1 MMSNYDLLSKNKF
14 DDEAVEKLALL
25 PAAELWPLLPRLAEW
40 IRDYNWPI
48 APAVEKLLKLHIAAL
63 VPTILEVLASNDTQ
77 WQRRLLHLIQP
88 ATLPTLPVALRAV
101 LARIA
106 AFPTTGEYDMYLV
119 WTTRY
124 VLRQYGSH
132 PLLPQSKTDDEAVA
146 KLYQLP
152 EAELLP
158 LLPELMERLEDMNWP
173 VAGPV
178 WDFLLPYAAQLEPAI
193 VEVLMGYDNIW
204 KCNLLKLLEHSAL
217 PALSPLLRE
226 LTERIAHSPTSI
238 EHENDTDEAA
248 RDLLARF
255 A

>member
-1 MMSNYDLLSKNKF
+1 MTPKYELLPRDKF

-25 PAAELWPLLPRLAEW
+25 PAADLLPLLPRLAEW

-48 APAVEKLLKLHIAAL
+48 APAVTKLLELHVAAL
-63 VPTILEVLASNDTQ
+63 EPTILEVLAGNDTQ
-77 WQRRLLHLIQP
+77 WQRRLLYLIQP
-88 ATLPTLPVALRAV
+88 ATLPILPGALRAV

-106 AFPTTGEYDMYLV
+106 ASPTTGEYDMHLV

-132 PLLPQSKTDDEAVA
+132 PLLPRSKTDDEAVA

-158 LLPELMERLEDMNWP
+158 LLPELMEWLEDINWP
-173 VAGPV
+173 VARPV

-204 KCNLLKLLEHSAL
+204 KYNLLRLLEHAAL
-217 PALSPLLRE
+217 PALSLLLRE

-238 EHENDTDEAA
+238 EHENETDEAA